1 MKIPFAGT
9 GSGIHFGAGSATR
22 AAVRGGLTT
31 SPPRPWWW
39 RVPSIFAEDA
49 PSGGV
54 PTFSTVA
61 WLAAG
66 MAFATLPFVGRIP
79 WWLLAF
85 VIMLGMWRM
94 YLAWYARP
102 SPSSAIRHVMSLGA
116 LVGLWVTGNVGF
128 GLDAAAPLFVVFLWI
143 KLFELDGERDVL
155 MASFLGFFLITGVL
169 LTGQSLILTMQA
181 LSAAIMLLTGIWWY
195 NSPHLGGT
203 ALIGIASGAALP
215 PPVIPRLKSPLRE
228 AWRVLGKILL
238 LLAQALPFAILL
250 FLFTPRPVIQLSINS
265 RNAMAGIS
273 DHLDPGKFAAN
284 TKNEQVAFRAE
295 FPNHDM
301 PNIDDLYWR
310 GVVLWQTDGNAWQRG
325 PEAVPSPTGWVTQA
339 LSDTTASG
347 RVSEHISTHGVVQ
360 DITQPASPNPWLYTL
375 DTPVAQIGDAMLL
388 PGLVSEWRDGPT
400 GTSTYRVLSN
410 PALRPADWS
419 PYARRYGLQMPLYV
433 DPRIQQLA
441 SELKQGATT
450 VDEVVERTVQWF
462 IQQHFV
468 YTLEP
473 GEMGNNATATFLFEK
488 RKGFCGHYAAAFSTL
503 MRTAGI
509 PARVVMGYRGG
520 EINPQGGFLV
530 VRQNN
535 AHAWA
540 EVWTGDRLTGWQ
552 RVDLTSVIPASDP
565 LTGQATATTAAQA
578 TNATSRA
585 QQRAKRPWLEQMAFR
600 TRTTYEYI
608 ESRWD
613 RWAVGYNSELQDQFL
628 SWLGL
633 DGFGGWAHVIGLAS
647 GGLVVIFSI
656 ALTTWLSPRLLETLN
671 RSREERAYHRLLA
684 SCARA
689 GMPRLSTE
697 GPQAHAGRV
706 ARRLPAAA
714 EALSDGVNGWL
725 DVRYGV
731 PGRARHDVCQRLLL
745 AAKAVRL
752 AARLAVRLPARP
764 PVRQA
769 QNSAD

>member
-1 MKIPFAGT
+1 MKTPFVGT
-9 GSGIHFGAGSATR
+9 GSGTRFGAGSGTR
-22 AAVRGGLTT
+22 FARPRTTNSGSTTT
-31 SPPRPWWW
+31 SPAGPWW
-39 RVPSIFAEDA
+39 RTPEIFAEEA
-49 PSGGV
+49 PSGGM

-66 MAFATLPFVGRIP
+66 MTCATLPFVGRIP
-79 WWLLAF
+79 WWLLTF
-85 VIMLGMWRM
+85 VAILGMWRL

-102 SPSSAIRHVMSLGA
+102 APSRGIRHALSLGT
-116 LVGLWVTGNVGF
+116 LGGLWLSGNVGF
-128 GLDAAAPLFVVFLWI
+128 GLDAAAPLFVAFLWI

-169 LTGQSLILTMQA
+169 LTGQSLVLTIQA
-181 LSAAIMLLTGIWWY
+181 LSSAVMLLAGIWWY

-203 ALIGIASGAALP
+203 ALANVAGAAALP
-215 PPVIPRLKSPLRE
+215 PPLISRLASPLRE

-284 TKNEQVAFRAE
+284 TKNEQVAFRVE

-325 PEAVPSPTGWVTQA
+325 PDAVPAPTGWVTRA
-339 LSDTTASG
+339 LPDTTASG
-347 RVSEHISTHGVVQ
+347 RPDGEHLSARGVVQ

-375 DTPVAQIGDAMLL
+375 DTPVAQITDAMLL

-400 GTSTYRVLSN
+400 GTSTYRAFSN

-419 PYARRYGLQMPLYV
+419 PYARRYGLQIPRQL

-441 SELKQGATT
+441 SQLTQGATT
-450 VDEVVERTVQWF
+450 VDEVVERAVQWF

-473 GEMGNNATATFLFEK
+473 GEMGSNATATFLFEK
-488 RKGFCGHYAAAFSTL
+488 RKGFCGHYAAAFCTL
-503 MRTAGI
+503 MRAAGI

-535 AHAWA
+535 AHAWS

-565 LTGQATATTAAQA
+565 LTGQATTTTAAQA
-578 TNATSRA
+578 TSATSRA
-585 QQRAKRPWLEQMAFR
+585 QQRAQRPWLEQMVFK

-633 DGFGGWAHVIGLAS
+633 DEFGAWAHAIGLIS
-647 GGLVVIFSI
+647 GGMVVIFSI
-656 ALTTWLSPRLLETLN
+656 TLTTWLAPRLRESLS
-671 RSREERAYHRLLA
+671 RSSEERAYRRLLA
-684 SCARA
+684 TCARA
-689 GMPRLSTE
+689 GMPRLLSE
-697 GPQAHAGRV
+697 GPQAHASRV

-714 EALSDGVNGWL
+714 AALEDGVGAWL
-725 DVRYGV
+725 DVRYGA
-731 PGRARHDVCQRLLL
+731 PGAAARDARQRLLA
-745 AAKAVRL
+745 AAKAVRK
-752 AARLAVRLPARP
+752 AGKGR
-764 PVRQA
+764 
-769 QNSAD
+769 